1 MVDHPNTH
9 NSSHGTSHTSGDE
22 KNIQDLW
29 DSLKTNGDRYKPI
42 WDDISKFTGITLEP
56 DYLWHNNKSK
66 DRQLDEFV
74 DDPTSAISVNQAG
87 DYLIGIMW
95 GSGEDV
101 FDIVPSRYVLE
112 LADQAEVEE
121 WYKFATDQALYHM
134 NHNEAGL
141 HTALRPYAYDQ
152 MSFGTSGIGCFPNN
166 DFKLRLADNA
176 LVFRNYGV
184 DNTRIDEGKSGVPDI
199 VGCTYHWRLNRIV
212 KEFASTG
219 GSIDNEKMAKM
230 PKAIQKAWTANRVND
245 EFDIVCLVFP
255 RADFDPRL
263 KGKRGTKYRG
273 VWYMDQANERNIF
286 FEEDFKEKPIAM
298 ARQIKVRGEVYGRSS
313 GTLLISS
320 IRAVNFMVG
329 TVIEI
334 LEKMSNPSLGVFN
347 NAIFGD
353 SVIDTSPNG
362 MTVFNSALAA
372 NKGAPI
378 FPVHD
383 VGDPS
388 GIINFLIPYLNDKV
402 ATAFKIDA
410 LLDFNS
416 GKDMT
421 ATESLHRFAIRGK
434 SISGMLQQQKTE
446 GVEPFTKRS
455 ISVLLDMGE
464 LGVDPDSDAARA
476 KALRDRGKEERVI
489 PESVLEIMK
498 AGRPWFELKFN
509 NEMEKLMRTEAVQN
523 LLQVLQTITVI
534 ASVHPEIVEAVNWY
548 KLLKE
553 INDNLDYNS
562 QILLSEADFKK
573 KVGQVAEARSTALKL
588 QAAGAGA
595 AIQKDT
601 AQANKTNKE
610 ADNVGRQ

>member
-1 MVDHPNTH
+1 MAGKT
-9 NSSHGTSHTSGDE
+9 DE

-56 DYLWHNNKSK
+56 DYLWHNNQSK
-66 DRQLDEFV
+66 DKQLDEFV

-95 GSGEDV
+95 GTGENV

-112 LADQAEVEE
+112 LTDQAEVED
-121 WYKFATDQALYHM
+121 WYKFATDQTLYHM
-134 NHNEAGL
+134 NHAEAGL

-176 LVFRNYGV
+176 LIFRNYGV

-199 VGCTYHWRLNRIV
+199 VGCTYHWRVNRIV
-212 KEFASTG
+212 QEFASTG
-219 GSIDNEKMAKM
+219 GQVDEKKMANM
-230 PKAIQKAWTANRVND
+230 PKAIQKAWNAKKVND

-255 RADFDPRL
+255 RADFDPRF
-263 KGKRGTKYRG
+263 KGKRGTRYRG
-273 VWYMDQANERNIF
+273 VWFMDQANERNIF

-334 LEKMSNPSLGVFN
+334 LEKMSNPSLGMFN

-353 SVIDTSPNG
+353 SVLDTSPNG
-362 MTVFNSALAA
+362 ITIFNSALA
-372 NKGAPI
+372 GATKTPM
-378 FPVHD
+378 FPLHD

-416 GKDMT
+416 GRDMT

-434 SISGMLQQQKTE
+434 SISGMLQQQKVE
-446 GVEPFTKRS
+446 GLEPTSKRA

-464 LGVDPDSDAARA
+464 LGVDPDSDKERA

-523 LLQVLQTITVI
+523 LLQVLQAITAI
-534 ASVHPEIVEAVNWY
+534 AALNPEIVEAVNWY

-562 QILLSEADFKK
+562 QILLSEKDFKK
-573 KVGQVAEARSTALKL
+573 KIQEVAEARGAALKI

-595 AIQKDT
+595 TIQKDT

-610 ADNVGRQ
+610 AENVGR